1 MPEVY
6 CVLVCDT
13 STDEYSV
20 LFEGSEDN
28 CNTELLL
35 LLTVEKLIGDAAVD
49 AKHYETDAET
59 QIEAELALRIHLL
72 SDEEYDN

>member
-49 AKHYETDAET
+49 AKRYETDAET